1 MVDLNWQKYP
11 VYKSSGV
18 EWLGDIPEHWE
29 VKKLKFY
36 FQSGKLGIK
45 IGPFGSSI
53 KSDIIKSS
61 NEIKSTERYKVY
73 GQENVIGKSFKKGEK
88 YINSENFNRLSA
100 YQIYPGNLVIT
111 MMGTTGRCMVVP
123 LEIEPGIMDSHLIRI
138 SVNESEIKPDFLALL
153 INDSFYIYTQVKINS
168 KGSIMEGLNSSII
181 KSLLIAQPPI
191 SEQQAIA
198 NFLDKKLAQIDEY
211 IAKKQRMI
219 ELLKEQKTVIINQ
232 AVTKGINADVPMKFS
247 GIEWLGEIPEHWE
260 VKKLKYLVKGKLK
273 YGANEEAKSADKSQP
288 RYIRITDFDGDGKL
302 RDETFRSLEIHL
314 AKDYLLSE
322 GDILFARSG
331 ATVGKTFQFKDY
343 SGLACFAGYLIKA
356 IPKESIILSDYLYLF
371 TKSEVYDIWKTS
383 IFIQATI
390 QNIGADKYSC
400 LSVSLPPISE
410 QQEIVSFIEKKSEK
424 IERAIATI
432 EKEIKLIQEYRT
444 SLISET
450 VTGKIDVRK
459 YPSPNQK
466 SKTFSE

>member
-1 MVDLNWQKYP
+1 MVNLNWQKYP

-29 VKKLKFY
+29 VKRLKFY

-45 IGPFGSSI
+45 IGPFGSYI

-73 GQENVIGKSFKKGEK
+73 GQENVIGNSFKKGDK
-88 YINSENFNRLSA
+88 YINVENFNRLSA

-138 SVNESEIKPDFLALL
+138 SVNENEIKPTFLALL
-153 INDSFYIYTQVKINS
+153 INDSFYIYAQVKINS

-181 KSLLIAQPPI
+181 KYLLIAKPPL

-198 NFLDKKLAQIDEY
+198 NFLDDKLAQIDEH

-219 ELLKEQKTVIINQ
+219 ELLKEQKPVIINQ
-232 AVTKGINADVPMKFS
+232 AVTKGINPDVPMKYS
-247 GIEWLGEIPEHWE
+247 GVEWLGEIPEHWE
-260 VKKLKYLVKGKLK
+260 VKRLKYVSHIQTGVTLGKSYINQVLETRPYLRVANVQDGYIDISDIKTIELPNNEISRYVLQKGDVLMTE
-273 YGANEEAKSADKSQP
+273 GG
-288 RYIRITDFDGDGKL
+288 DFDKL
-302 RDETFRSLEIHL
+302 GR
-314 AKDYLLSE
+314 
-322 GDILFARSG
+322 
-331 ATVGKTFQFKDY
+331 
-343 SGLACFAGYLIKA
+343 GY
-356 IPKESIILSDYLYLF
+356 
-371 TKSEVYDIWKTS
+371 IWKGQIKGCLHQNH
-383 IFIQATI
+383 IFAVRPIY
-390 QNIGADKYSC
+390 KYLNSNFIAAFISSKKC
-400 LSVSLPPISE
+400 KNYFIFTAKQTTNLASTNSTHLKNLKLLLPPLNE

-424 IERAIATI
+424 IGRSLTVI

-444 SLISET
+444 TLISET

-459 YPSPNQK
+459 YHPPQ
-466 SKTFSE
+466 